1 MNNFAKFKKASK
13 LFYIIE
19 PIDIDGDKNP
29 DGFLASQY
37 KIDKYGNRIYLKN
50 KYITFENLKQ
60 NIIIAQ
66 QFKIGGAN
74 KKSKSNMIYMTTEEY
89 NKFINSHQQN
99 PPKLIINEGYHQNN
113 HNHNYNPNY
122 PNNPNYNPNYPNN
135 HNYNPN
141 YPNNPNNP
149 NYNPNYPNNPNYNQ
163 QNDGQNS
170 FMGNL
175 QSGIGLGIGFGMGD
189 ALVDGIFSCF
199 S

>member
-141 YPNNPNNP
+141 YPNNPN
-149 NYNPNYPNNPNYNQ
+149 YNQ